1 MLAYSLM
8 KLMSRIAC
16 VQPTCFND
24 ALAYALGQIGWLAT
38 PKWRRYMAK
47 ENVKECLG
55 VSETEAER
63 IAKESV
69 TRFGRMLIEVLRYPL
84 INQANFRNLVHFE
97 GLEHLEEAYAE
108 GRGVIMCTAHYG
120 NWEMLGASMALLGY
134 PILSITRKQNDG
146 DADRFIN
153 EYRKMVGQ
161 HVTYNHGK
169 SSMLSIGRYLKDK
182 HLVGILYDQDSAHT
196 GEHLELFGKPAR
208 VPDGAAQLARVFKAP
223 IVPLFMH
230 NQPDGTL
237 TAVIHPCFHADPQL
251 SREENSHVI
260 MEKLIRIAEEEI
272 RRDPAMWFWVHDRWK
287 DGKRRY
293 RDRKHF
299 STPMTGN

>member
-146 DADRFIN
+146 RPACHLQPWK
-153 EYRKMVGQ
+153 EQ
-161 HVTYNHGK
+161 HAFHRT
-169 SSMLSIGRYLKDK
+169 LS
-182 HLVGILYDQDSAHT
+182 
-196 GEHLELFGKPAR
+196 
-208 VPDGAAQLARVFKAP
+208 
-223 IVPLFMH
+223 
-230 NQPDGTL
+230 
-237 TAVIHPCFHADPQL
+237 
-251 SREENSHVI
+251 
-260 MEKLIRIAEEEI
+260 
-272 RRDPAMWFWVHDRWK
+272 
-287 DGKRRY
+287 KR
-293 RDRKHF
+293 
-299 STPMTGN
+299 